1 MTKLIPL
8 LLGLV
13 IFLGMHAFSRNRA
26 ARANLIAS
34 KGEAF
39 YKMFYSLVSLLGF
52 ALIVYGF
59 SFYRSQGMIPVWNP
73 PRGLGH
79 LALLLVWPAFIL
91 MAAAYLPGKIK
102 ARAKH
107 PMLAAVKLWAFGHL
121 LANGDLGS
129 ILLFGTFLAWAVY
142 ARIALKKAER
152 AEGAG
157 AAAAVAGSPRNDLIA
172 IIVGTAAAAAFVL
185 WLHTLLIG
193 VAIIGR

>member
-8 LLGLV
+8 LLGLA

-34 KGEAF
+34 KGEPF
-39 YKMFYSLVSLLGF
+39 YKMLYSLVSLLG
-52 ALIVYGF
+52 LSLLVYGY
-59 SFYRSQGMIPVWNP
+59 SFYRSQGMIPVWDP
-73 PRGLGH
+73 PRGLAH
-79 LALLLVWPAFIL
+79 LAFLLVWLAFIL

-129 ILLFGTFLAWAVY
+129 ILMFGAFLGWAVY

-152 AEGAG
+152 AEGITPG
-157 AAAAVAGSPRNDLIA
+157 AAMAGSSRNDIIA
-172 IIVGTAAAAAFVL
+172 IVLGTAATAAFIL